1 MNSVYLD
8 KVSEAIAHF
17 VGLFE
22 TNVEEARQKQAY
34 DGFRANQQAQQEL
47 PDPQTVAIKVDASHT
62 LKDFDPN
69 VPYLAMRPEIEQVTV
84 WSKVAFTPP
93 DIEIPDGPFLHNFT
107 RLPDGTTVGSGGVV
121 LPQIEPPGDLAAIVN
136 QEIRLSD
143 DDYVGFGGSGLKFT
157 PAALDN
163 SSLDELQQAAA
174 DLSPIDDLTLPGT
187 TEEMATFVT
196 TAQARLTGFSGDGHG
211 NAEVFTTKG
220 EALEGTYFNGQLVD
234 EADVPDMEDY
244 VNFLKDDDDDDEEDA
259 GGPDGP
265 LDIDTP
271 PDSGDF
277 MDGWGDGTVNPS
289 VEITTG
295 GNTVINNA
303 VVVNE
308 WVSAEVM
315 AVIGD
320 HYSLNAIVQINGTC
334 DADSVGSAIGG
345 WPFDPGGENESF
357 NIAMFKH
364 IDPSAGETDATPD
377 APPSFPAYYVV
388 TEISGDL
395 LMMNWIEQYAFVM
408 DNDIVIASSSGVQSV
423 VSTGD
428 NTAFN
433 GLSLYELGSYYDLI
447 IVGGN
452 VYDASIIHQL
462 NLLIDN
468 DMIGA
473 VDGFET
479 TGEGSA
485 STGGNLL
492 WNQASIVNVGAGTC
506 EPLPDGYDTAS
517 ADLAAGNKE
526 LPTSIL
532 QDAAFAGIGVLRVLY
547 ISGDIYNLQYIKQ
560 TTVVGD
566 SDQVALAMNE
576 MVANPD
582 ADWTIAT
589 GGNQLVNDATIVDV
603 DGFSKIYVGGDSYSD
618 EILIQANL
626 VSSEP
631 DLGGQDPDT
640 LVSEAVAFLDD
651 SNGDDTGDASQGTNI
666 APQAAD
672 SGSADVMQHM
682 LG

>member
-34 DGFRANQQAQQEL
+34 DGFRANQKADEQL

-62 LKDFDPN
+62 LKDFDPH
-69 VPYLAMRPEIEQVTV
+69 VPYLGLRPEIEQVTV

-93 DIEIPDGPFLHNFT
+93 EIPVPDGPFLHDFT

-121 LPQIEPPGDLAAIVN
+121 LPQIEPPGDLAAIIN

-143 DDYVGFGGSGLKFT
+143 NDYVGFGGSGLKFT

-163 SSLDELQQAAA
+163 SSMDELQQAAA

-187 TEEMATFVT
+187 TEDMATFVK
-196 TAQARLTGFSGDGHG
+196 TASARLTAFSADGHG

-220 EALEGTYFNGQLVD
+220 ETLEGTYLNGQLVD
-234 EADVPDMEDY
+234 EAAVPKMEDY
-244 VNFLKDDDDDDEEDA
+244 VNFLKDQDDEEVA
-259 GGPDGP
+259 GPDGP
-265 LDIDTP
+265 LDMDTP
-271 PDSGDF
+271 PDSSDF
-277 MDGWGDGTVNPS
+277 MDGWGDGSVCPS

-320 HYSLNAIVQINGTC
+320 HISLNAIIQINGTC
-334 DADSVGSAIGG
+334 DVDSIGSAVGG
-345 WPFDPGGENESF
+345 WPFDPGGENQSF

-364 IDPSAGETDATPD
+364 IDPSANSSGEA
-377 APPSFPAYYVV
+377 APPPAGFPAYYVV

-395 LMMNWIEQYAFVM
+395 IMMNWIEQYAFVM
-408 DNDIVIASSSGVQSV
+408 DNDVVIASSSGVQSV

-447 IVGGN
+447 IIGGN
-452 VYDASIIHQL
+452 VYDASIICQL

-492 WNQASIVNVGAGTC
+492 WNQASIINVGAGTC
-506 EPLPDGYDTAS
+506 EPLPDGYNTA
-517 ADLAAGNKE
+517 AGDLDAGNKE

-582 ADWTIAT
+582 AEWTITT

-603 DGFSKIYVGGDSYSD
+603 DGASKIYVGGDSYSD
-618 EILIQANL
+618 EVLIQANL

-631 DLGGQDPDT
+631 DLGGQNPDI
-640 LVSEAVAFLDD
+640 LVNEAVAFLDD
-651 SNGDDTGDASQGTNI
+651 GGDDTGDASQGNNI
-666 APQAAD
+666 TPQAAD